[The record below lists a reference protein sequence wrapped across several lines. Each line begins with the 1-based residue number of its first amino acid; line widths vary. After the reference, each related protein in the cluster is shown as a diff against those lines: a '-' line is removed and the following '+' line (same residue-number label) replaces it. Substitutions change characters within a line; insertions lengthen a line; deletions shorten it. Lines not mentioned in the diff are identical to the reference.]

1 MMLFVDRQGCHHI
14 KSIHLNHQHT
24 NQCAKGS
31 GKLKATDD
39 EAKRTSDRLVTRLDY
54 LSCLG
59 LFFIKIIKNLQ
70 TARLDTPNLVR
81 SIAEPQSYKHLT
93 VNNGCFQVLLLCV
106 STHKN
111 TVTQTSLINSN

>member
-59 LFFIKIIKNLQ
+59 LFFIKN
-70 TARLDTPNLVR
+70 
-81 SIAEPQSYKHLT
+81 YK
-93 VNNGCFQVLLLCV
+93 
-106 STHKN
+106 KPADYY
-111 TVTQTSLINSN
+111 